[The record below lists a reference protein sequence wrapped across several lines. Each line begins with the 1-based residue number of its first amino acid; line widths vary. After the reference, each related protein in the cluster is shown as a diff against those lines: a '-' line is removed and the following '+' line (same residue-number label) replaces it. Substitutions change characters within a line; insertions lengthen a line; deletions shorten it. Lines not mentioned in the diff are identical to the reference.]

1 MADRAVG
8 VPFAKEGIPFIAAPA
23 GVTLLAGWLGWP
35 IVALGA
41 ALLTLF
47 VAWFFR
53 NPARVVPQGPH
64 LVVAPGDGKV
74 IAIEEEF
81 EPRFLKERS
90 IRLTI
95 FLNVFDVHI
104 NRMPCDGVV
113 EDVQY
118 QPGLFLCK
126 GRRNHCRRIAMKSTG
141 FKSSFGKD
149 GKRRKAAMHLIP
161 NLFTTGNLFCGVYAI
176 LSVFNANYMAAAIA
190 ILVALIFD
198 VLDGKSARLTNSTSQ
213 FGLEYDSLSDV
224 VSFGVAPGLLIY
236 SWALSGQGTFGVAVM
251 FAYVAMGAVRLARFN
266 STVALS
272 DGKYFTGLAI
282 PAAAG
287 VIASTVVFDHHI
299 VRMGA
304 EVKPIFVLIITLTL
318 SFLMVSTIK
327 YRSFKELKF
336 KGHRQIT
343 YLVWGILTLMMVAA
357 WPQVMLFVIFAG
369 YALMGPVER
378 MFWLVARA
386 VGKKS
391 AGKAEVPSLEPKS

>member
-1 MADRAVG
+1 
-8 VPFAKEGIPFIAAPA
+8 
-23 GVTLLAGWLGWP
+23 
-35 IVALGA
+35 
-41 ALLTLF
+41 
-47 VAWFFR
+47 
-53 NPARVVPQGPH
+53 
-64 LVVAPGDGKV
+64 
-74 IAIEEEF
+74 
-81 EPRFLKERS
+81 
-90 IRLTI
+90 
-95 FLNVFDVHI
+95 
-104 NRMPCDGVV
+104 
-113 EDVQY
+113 
-118 QPGLFLCK
+118 
-126 GRRNHCRRIAMKSTG
+126 MKTTG
-141 FKSSFGKD
+141 FKNSFGKD

-190 ILVALIFD
+190 ILVAMIFD
-198 VLDGKSARLTNSTSQ
+198 VLDGKSARLTNSTSH

-266 STVALS
+266 STVAVS

-287 VIASTVVFDHHI
+287 VVASMVVFDHHI

-343 YLVWGILTLMMVAA
+343 YLVWGILALMMVAA

-386 VGKKS
+386 VGKKGV
-391 AGKAEVPSLEPKS
+391 GKAELPSVESKS